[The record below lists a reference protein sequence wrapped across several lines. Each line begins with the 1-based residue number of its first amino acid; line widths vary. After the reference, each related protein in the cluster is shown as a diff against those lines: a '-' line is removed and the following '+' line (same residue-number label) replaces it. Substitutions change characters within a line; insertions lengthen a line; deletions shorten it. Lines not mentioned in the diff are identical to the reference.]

1 MASVVQ
7 SGPVFLHQLHVGHGE
22 VLFSFIFGWK
32 LHCEVRKENATGAT
46 QLSPAP
52 HRRGA
57 AEVPCGRVLTFQGRP
72 MPKHEPQMDLLH
84 VLDGD
89 RHLRRQKAESEDQ
102 EIHCPPQS
110 PRPPKGSLTVSLR
123 VPQADLLPMRQ
134 A

>member
-32 LHCEVRKENATGAT
+32 SHCEVRKENAMGAT
-46 QLSPAP
+46 QFSPAP

-57 AEVPCGRVLTFQGRP
+57 AEMPRGWVLTFQGRP
-72 MPKHEPQMDLLH
+72 MPKHEPQVDPLH
-84 VLDGD
+84 VFDGD
-89 RHLRRQKAESEDQ
+89 RHLRRQEAESEDQ
-102 EIHCPPQS
+102 EIHCPPQC
-110 PRPPKGSLTVSLR
+110 PA
-123 VPQADLLPMRQ
+123 PQKA